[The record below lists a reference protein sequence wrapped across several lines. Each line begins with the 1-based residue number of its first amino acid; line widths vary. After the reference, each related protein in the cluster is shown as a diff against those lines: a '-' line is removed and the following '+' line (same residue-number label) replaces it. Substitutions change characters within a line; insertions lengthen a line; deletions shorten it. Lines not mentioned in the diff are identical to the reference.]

1 MAIDPIKKLTILSPM
16 HSSKRLLR
24 TVSALGI
31 VDVTDA
37 GEGLE
42 ETAPG
47 MKIKGV
53 STEDI
58 DDVLHKIDAILN
70 LLKTYAPEEQG
81 FFQGLTP
88 VPQIID
94 KQELKEATENY
105 DLAARSRQ
113 ANELDEVLR
122 RSERAKGDIE
132 NRLTALIPLCDL
144 SFAMEDFHRPRRIRL
159 VFGRLPRKNLE
170 HLSRPVSPWTGI
182 AWELIEEGPDTCG
195 TYPSGFTPAP
205 GGKRAANQDNVR
217 ILIAVLADD
226 VDEVK
231 DGLARLSF
239 METELPD
246 FSGTISDRVRALQ
259 EDLLQLSA
267 TIEETVT
274 EVRALASDRRTL
286 ITLKAFWTAARNERL
301 ALTKTLGGRWVH
313 LLTGYIRAR
322 DVERLQSAFAK
333 EFPDSVIILDDPS
346 EDENVPVSLSLPKV
360 FRPLSLLVEMFGLP
374 PYRGFDPTPYLHVNF
389 YLFFGICFSDVGY
402 GLMLIATSLYLIKRT
417 RQYQGVA
424 DFGRILLG
432 GGISTVIFGALL
444 GSWFGDLYMEQ
455 YLGENNLLMR
465 IQSFFVVLDPIS
477 KTIYA
482 LLIALLIGILNQ
494 FFGIAL
500 RMYGTIR
507 KGDWKSAVFDGFFW
521 YLTLPGLLIL
531 VSKLFVETPQTLYRT
546 GLALFGVGA
555 LGLILTQGRDMKN
568 PVGRILGGIVSLYGI
583 VGSYGIT
590 AFIGDVLSYCRL
602 LALGLTTSIVG
613 TTFNMLG
620 GLLRDIP
627 YVGLFCFIL
636 IVVVGHLFN
645 FVISLLGAFVHS
657 MRLIFVEFFG
667 RFYDAGAR
675 PFRPLGFDSPLC
687 EMKKEARKNG

>member
-16 HSSKRLLR
+16 HSSKRLMR

-31 VDVTDA
+31 VDIIDA

-42 ETAPG
+42 QTAPD

-53 STEDI
+53 ATEDI
-58 DDVLHKIDAILN
+58 DDVLRKIDSVLN
-70 LLKTYAPEEQG
+70 LLRTYAPDEQG

-88 VPQIID
+88 VPQIIERR
-94 KQELKEATENY
+94 ELKEATEDY
-105 DLAARSRQ
+105 DLGARSRL
-113 ANELDEVLR
+113 ASELDEILR

-132 NRLTALIPLCDL
+132 NRLTTLMPLCGL
-144 SFAMEDFHRPRRIRL
+144 SFAMEDFHRPRRVRL
-159 VFGRLPRKNLE
+159 LFGHLPRKNLE
-170 HLSRPVSPWTGI
+170 HLSGPTSPWANI
-182 AWELIEEGPDTCG
+182 AWELIEETPDNCG
-195 TYPSGFTPAP
+195 TYPSGFKPAR
-205 GGKRAANQDNVR
+205 GGQGTANKDTVK
-217 ILIAVLADD
+217 ILIAVLTDD

-231 DGLARLSF
+231 DGLSRLSF
-239 METELPD
+239 LETELPD
-246 FSGTISDRVRALQ
+246 FSGTIGDHVRSLQ
-259 EDLLQLSA
+259 EDLIQLSS
-267 TIEETVT
+267 TIDETIGK
-274 EVRALASDRRTL
+274 VRELAADRRIL
-286 ITLKAFWTAARNERL
+286 IILKAFWTAARNERL
-301 ALTKTLGGRWVH
+301 ALGKTIGGKWVH

-322 DVERLQSAFAK
+322 DVGHLQTAFAR
-333 EFPDSVIILDDPS
+333 EFPDSVIILEDPS

-374 PYRGFDPTPYLHVNF
+374 PYRSFDPTPYLHINF

-417 RQYQGVA
+417 KQYQGVA

-444 GSWFGDLYMEQ
+444 GSWFGDLYMEK
-455 YLGENNLLMR
+455 YLGENNLLLR
-465 IQSFFVVLDPIS
+465 LQSFFVVLDPIS

-531 VSKLFVETPQTLYRT
+531 VSKLFIDTPQTLFRT
-546 GLALFGVGA
+546 GLALFGAGA
-555 LGLILTQGRDMKN
+555 LGLILTQGRDLKN
-568 PVGRILGGIVSLYGI
+568 PVARILGGMVSLYGI

-620 GLLRDIP
+620 GLLKDIP
-627 YVGLFCFIL
+627 YAGFFCFIL

-675 PFRPLGFDSPLC
+675 PFQPLGFDSPLC
-687 EMKKEARKNG
+687 EMKKEGTNNG

>member
-24 TVSALGI
+24 TVSSLGV

-37 GEGLE
+37 SEGLTD
-42 ETAPG
+42 TAPDLR
-47 MKIKGV
+47 IKGV

-58 DDVLHKIDAILN
+58 DDILHKIDAILN

-88 VPQIID
+88 VPQMID
-94 KQELKEATENY
+94 KQELKNATENY
-105 DLAARSRQ
+105 DLAGRSRE
-113 ANELDEVLR
+113 ANELDEILR

-132 NRLTALIPLCDL
+132 NRLATLMPLCDL
-144 SFAMEDFHRPRRIRL
+144 SFTMEDFHRPRRVRL
-159 VFGRLPRKNLE
+159 LFGHLPRKNLE
-170 HLSRPVSPWTGI
+170 HLSGPASPLTDI
-182 AWELIEEGPDTCG
+182 AWEPIEEGSDTCG
-195 TYPSGFTPAP
+195 VYPSGFTPAP
-205 GGKRAANQDNVR
+205 GGQKTANRDNVR
-217 ILIAVLADD
+217 VLIAVLADD
-226 VDEVK
+226 ADEVK
-231 DGLARLSF
+231 DELSRLSF
-239 METELPD
+239 IETGLPD
-246 FSGTISDRVRALQ
+246 LSGTIGDHVRALE
-259 EDLLQLSA
+259 EDLVQLST
-267 TIEETVT
+267 TIDETIAR
-274 EVRALASDRRTL
+274 VRALASDRRSL
-286 ITLKAFWTAARNERL
+286 IILKAFWTAARNERL
-301 ALTKTLGGRWVH
+301 ALTKTLGGKWVH

-333 EFPDSVIILDDPS
+333 EFPDSVVILDDPS

-374 PYRGFDPTPYLHVNF
+374 PYRSFDPTPYLHINF

-417 RQYQGVA
+417 KQYQGVA

-444 GSWFGDLYMEQ
+444 GSWFGDLYMEK

-465 IQSFFVVLDPIS
+465 VQAFFVVLDPIS

-482 LLIALLIGILNQ
+482 LLFALLIGVLNQ

-500 RMYGTIR
+500 RMYGAIR
-507 KGDWKSAVFDGFFW
+507 KGDWKSAVFDGLFW
-521 YLTLPGLLIL
+521 YLTLPGLLII
-531 VSKLFVETPQTLYRT
+531 VSKLFIDTPQTLYRT
-546 GLALFGVGA
+546 GLALFGAGA
-555 LGLILTQGRDMKN
+555 LGLILTQGRDMKG
-568 PVGRILGGIVSLYGI
+568 PVARILGGVVSLYGI

-627 YVGLFCFIL
+627 YVGLFCFIF
-636 IVVVGHLFN
+636 IVVAGHLFN

-675 PFRPLGFDSPLC
+675 PFQPLGFDSPLC
-687 EMKKEARKNG
+687 EMKKEGTKNG